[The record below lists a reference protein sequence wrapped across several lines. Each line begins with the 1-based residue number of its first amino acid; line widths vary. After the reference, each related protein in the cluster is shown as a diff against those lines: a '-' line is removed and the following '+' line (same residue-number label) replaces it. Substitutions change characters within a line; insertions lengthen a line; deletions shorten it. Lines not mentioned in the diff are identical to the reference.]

1 MAKGRAS
8 GSSKGSPIQC
18 PFTGGSWRKTTI
30 RSMNS
35 TGQQFQLAQGTIFH
49 RGPEWNTIR
58 DTTPPMSLTRTGIPS
73 KPCIK
78 AKGGT
83 SHRQGRGAAG
93 PMCSRS
99 RKGGLASGGS
109 MQERGGCLVD
119 TLIVPVTASNSPG
132 QEVHSSRRRMRFRL
146 SFWLEMYMTEVV
158 EMRSICAL
166 FI

>member
-1 MAKGRAS
+1 M
-8 GSSKGSPIQC
+8 
-18 PFTGGSWRKTTI
+18 FLTG
-30 RSMNS
+30 
-35 TGQQFQLAQGTIFH
+35 
-49 RGPEWNTIR
+49 
-58 DTTPPMSLTRTGIPS
+58 TGIPS

-132 QEVHSSRRRMRFRL
+132 QCHFRK
-146 SFWLEMYMTEVV
+146 SMAVAV
-158 EMRSICAL
+158 G
-166 FI
+166 

>member
-35 TGQQFQLAQGTIFH
+35 TGQQFQLVQGTIFH

-58 DTTPPMSLTRTGIPS
+58 DTTPPMFLTGTGIPS

-119 TLIVPVTASNSPG
+119 TLIVPVTAS
-132 QEVHSSRRRMRFRL
+132 EVHGSRRRMRFRL